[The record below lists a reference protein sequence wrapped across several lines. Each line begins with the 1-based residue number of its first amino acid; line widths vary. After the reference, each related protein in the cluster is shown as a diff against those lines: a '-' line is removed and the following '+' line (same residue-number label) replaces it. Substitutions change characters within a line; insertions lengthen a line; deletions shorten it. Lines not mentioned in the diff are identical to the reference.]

1 MGFVLTVV
9 TVLLLLDVLWAV
21 LSDRFLRGARGAR
34 WWRGANLSFVGM
46 QVLIL
51 LWIFVDRL
59 LDLRL
64 AAPKPI
70 VGATLIWH
78 LIVLPVTAVL
88 MGVPAIPLAIFRV
101 LRSLFPVLRGE
112 GRGEGRATFAN
123 DVRSIAAP
131 PHSRF
136 PVLRGE
142 GGGEGQATPANDV
155 RSTTEAPRPSPLP
168 SPPSTGERED
178 ASSRATDASL
188 PTAVSRR
195 SFLRTAAVMTPP
207 VITTIATVA
216 SIPQLN
222 QFRVRRL
229 TLSLPALPASLD
241 GMTIAHV
248 SDTHVGRL
256 TRGPILDAV
265 VRATNDLE
273 ADLVLF
279 TGDLINDALADLDD
293 AINLIQRLDPR
304 RGLALCEGN
313 HDLIESRAEFERR
326 TRQASLPML
335 INETTTVR
343 VRGEPIQLLGLR
355 WGSGV
360 PGASRAQ
367 DRGDA
372 AVRSSM
378 DVLLRQLRADA
389 FHILLAHHPHAFD
402 PAAAAGI
409 PLTLAGHTHGGQ
421 LMLTD
426 TLGFGP
432 AMFRYWSGAYRK
444 GDNALVVSN
453 GVGNWFPLRINAP
466 AEIVHLTLRRG

>member
-1 MGFVLTVV
+1 MGFILTVI

-21 LSDRFLRGARGAR
+21 LTDRFLRGARGSR
-34 WWRGANLSFVGM
+34 WWRGANLAFIGM
-46 QVLIL
+46 QMLIL
-51 LWIFVDRL
+51 VWIFVGRL

-64 AAPKPI
+64 AAPRPI

-88 MGVPAIPLAIFRV
+88 MGVPAIPLAIFRAA
-101 LRSLFPVLRGE
+101 RSLFPVLGGE
-112 GRGEGRATFAN
+112 GRGEEQGAREVERTL
-123 DVRSIAAP
+123 P
-131 PHSRF
+131 PE
-136 PVLRGE
+136 V
-142 GGGEGQATPANDV
+142 A
-155 RSTTEAPRPSPLP
+155 RPSPLP

-178 ASSRATDASL
+178 ASSRPTDASL
-188 PTAVSRR
+188 PTVITRR

-207 VITTIATVA
+207 VITTIATAA

-265 VRATNDLE
+265 VRTTNDLD

-293 AINLIQRLDPR
+293 AIDLVQRLAPR
-304 RGLALCEGN
+304 RGLAVCEGN
-313 HDLIESRAEFERR
+313 HDLIEDRGEFERR
-326 TRQASLPML
+326 TRDAGVPLL

-343 VRGEPIQLLGLR
+343 VRGEPVQLLGLR

-360 PGASRAQ
+360 PGASRSA
-367 DRGDA
+367 DRGDSA
-372 AVRSSM
+372 IGSSM

-389 FHILLAHHPHAFD
+389 FPILLAHHPHAFD

-432 AMFRYWSGAYRK
+432 AMFRYWSGEYRK

-453 GVGNWFPLRINAP
+453 GVGNWFPLRVNAP
-466 AEIVHLTLRRG
+466 AEIIHLTLRSV